1 MKHRKCQF
9 CEETLR
15 GRKDKKFCDD
25 ACRNAYNNSIRKDS
39 TSIMRKINY
48 SLKRNRTILEQLVPT
63 NREKIKV
70 KKQVL
75 NQLGFDF
82 SMLTSIH
89 TTSSGIEYKFVYDYG
104 YLELDDQSLALIRRE

>member
-1 MKHRKCQF
+1 MKLQKCKSCQ
-9 CEETLR
+9 EVLR
-15 GRKDKKFCDD
+15 GRKDKKFCND

-39 TSIMRKINY
+39 TLIMRKINN

-70 KKQVL
+70 EKQLL

-104 YLELDDQSLALIRRE
+104 YLELDDYSLALIRRE